1 MAFDLFDITTWAWD
15 KIIPAAAA
23 GAATYYGASQSADA
37 NATAAGIAQQN
48 RDANVKLLREA
59 AEKANAY
66 ITPLLQQGQA
76 IAAPGIT
83 RMTAA
88 AAQDPYTLTPQQ
100 QIELNDRNLAAKRG
114 IPLAFRGSGRATTA
128 MINDTV
134 NRGRAAMIDENQRR
148 GDTAASN
155 LASQG
160 MSTVRTAVPALA
172 NVATGS
178 ASNIAAEN
186 TGAAQAAVS
195 AETGTAA
202 SNNAA
207 LSSIASFFANQAK
220 DDARESRYKAFT
232 PGS

>member
-88 AAQDPYTLTPQQ
+88 AAQAPYTLTPQQ
-100 QIELNDRNLAAKRG
+100 QIELKDRNLAAKSG

-134 NRGRAAMIDENQRR
+134 NRGRAAMID
-148 GDTAASN
+148 
-155 LASQG
+155 
-160 MSTVRTAVPALA
+160 
-172 NVATGS
+172 
-178 ASNIAAEN
+178 
-186 TGAAQAAVS
+186 
-195 AETGTAA
+195 
-202 SNNAA
+202 
-207 LSSIASFFANQAK
+207 
-220 DDARESRYKAFT
+220 
-232 PGS
+232 